1 MRPRPAGRGARGGI
15 LDGALRSVGGDGA
28 GGGGGGSGSRLRQA
42 QGWSS
47 CPPPPG
53 RWKGV
58 VPASSPCPS
67 RLAPSDKSKDSG
79 LPAASP
85 SRKVAVATADHTR
98 HTSAGSRQGASHGT
112 NVRPPSGGQS
122 LSPGCR
128 QGWILLETPREAP
141 FHALPASG
149 ALGIPGLPR
158 LVAASL
164 PSLPPSSR
172 ASSLCVPLRP
182 LPSF

>member
-1 MRPRPAGRGARGGI
+1 MGHRSLLVATGR
-15 LDGALRSVGGDGA
+15 
-28 GGGGGGSGSRLRQA
+28 GGSGARLWRA

-79 LPAASP
+79 LPTKSP
-85 SRKVAVATADHTR
+85 SQKVAVATADRTR
-98 HTSAGSRQGASHGT
+98 HMSAGRRQRVHTAQT
-112 NVRPPSGGQS
+112 FRPPSGGQS
-122 LSPGCR
+122 LSPGCW
-128 QGWILLETPREAP
+128 QGWLLLETPREAP
-141 FHALPASG
+141 FHALSASG
-149 ALGIPGLPR
+149 AMGIPGLPW

-172 ASSLCVPLRP
+172 ASSLRVPLCP